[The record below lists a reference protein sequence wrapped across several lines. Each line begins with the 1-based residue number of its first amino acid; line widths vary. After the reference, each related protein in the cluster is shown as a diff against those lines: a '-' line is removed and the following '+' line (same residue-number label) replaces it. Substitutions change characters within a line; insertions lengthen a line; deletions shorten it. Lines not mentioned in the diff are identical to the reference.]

1 MGGSQTPLTE
11 RQGVRY
17 ALLSLFLLAG
27 LGLLGYLGFE
37 TRQQLDQIERAP
49 TDNAQYIY
57 AQLEVEHLRLLEA
70 LSTANHA
77 TVPDLRNLRTRF
89 DIFYSR
95 VDVVAVRRPALAPEL
110 AEPLQ
115 PGVEALQDF
124 VEGLVPVI
132 DGPDASLRAAI
143 PSLREAVDTAFPMSR
158 TLAQQALTVFGSAA
172 SERRADVRH
181 LVLQT
186 SALAFVLILALGLIV
201 VVLLRVYQRATELAR
216 ETALARARLQSTVGA
231 SQDAVL
237 VLDTDLALMD
247 FTGGAEH
254 IFAAPAD
261 RMLGRSMPETLLPPE
276 QRSAFRR
283 ALDSLENAADQPPGL
298 IQLEACRADGSAF
311 PAEATLAAV
320 SGAHGPLYVCFLRDI
335 SERRRAENEIKA
347 ALDRAVT
354 AERAKSEF
362 IAMMSHEMRTPLNG
376 LMAAL
381 EILDEQPR
389 PTPKQKRYI
398 GVARATSHQ
407 LLTHVNDVLQIS
419 KLESDT
425 FALAQTTFD
434 VGEFLQAVVTANE
447 ALITASGNRLD
458 LAPGVLP
465 DTPVR
470 GDRSRTN
477 QILLNLLGNAA
488 KFTENGTIT
497 LSCEQLP
504 HDGDGLMLRFSVQ
517 DTGEGI
523 APEDIARI
531 FEDFVTLNPSFSR
544 ESSGTGLGLSIARR
558 LAQAMGGDIGVTS
571 EPGVG
576 STFWFDLPF
585 ERAEAL
591 DGNEDAPAA
600 LRPLPA
606 TQQGKPLEILV
617 VEDNAI
623 NRMIA
628 REFIESTGARVTEA
642 CDGQEGVERAQE
654 TRFDAIFMDIGM
666 PRMDG
671 LTATARIRE
680 HGASVQAPVF
690 GLTAHAQPE
699 DLAAFREAG
708 MQDVLVKPVRRADI
722 VALLGSASVAPAA
735 GPESD
740 EGDVLVRA
748 KAVEE
753 LLQMLGEETLMGTF
767 LRFAEETQG
776 VLNDLP
782 EMPDAGFAPML
793 HQLAGSAGSFGA
805 MRLRRALLVAE
816 GASKEGHAGDYAE
829 ARADVIA
836 TWQDTVAAYGEIGL
850 LLDDGF

>member
-1 MGGSQTPLTE
+1 MGGSETPLTE

-17 ALLSLFLLAG
+17 ALFSLFLLAA

-49 TDNAQYIY
+49 TDNARYIY

-70 LSTANHA
+70 LSTADRAAFPSLN
-77 TVPDLRNLRTRF
+77 TIRTRF

-95 VDVVAVRRPALAPEL
+95 IDVVAVRRPSLDPAL

-115 PGVEALQDF
+115 PGVEALQDL
-124 VEGLVPVI
+124 VEGLVPLI
-132 DGPDASLRAAI
+132 DGPDGLLMASIPQLRQDVAN
-143 PSLREAVDTAFPMSR
+143 AFPISR
-158 TLAQQALTVFGSAA
+158 TLAQQALTVFGAA
-172 SERRADVRH
+172 ADERRGDVRR
-181 LVLQT
+181 LVLQA
-186 SALAFVLILALGLIV
+186 SALAFVLVLALGLIV
-201 VVLLRVYQRATELAR
+201 LLLLRVYQRATDLAH

-237 VLDTDLALMD
+237 VLDTDLALVD
-247 FTGGAEH
+247 FTGGAER
-254 IFAAPAD
+254 IFGAEAKSI
-261 RMLGRSMPETLLPPE
+261 LGQPMPETLLPQD
-276 QRSAFRR
+276 QRESFRAALR
-283 ALDSLENAADQPPGL
+283 ARGNAVGAPSGL
-298 IQLEACRADGSAF
+298 IQLDACRADGTPF

-320 SGAHGPLYVCFLRDI
+320 SGSHGPLYVCFLRDI
-335 SERRRAENEIKA
+335 SERRRAENKLKA
-347 ALDRAVT
+347 ALERAVT
-354 AERAKSEF
+354 AERAKGEF
-362 IAMMSHEMRTPLNG
+362 IAVMSHEMRTPLNG

-398 GVARATSHQ
+398 GVARSTSHQ

-419 KLESDT
+419 KLESGT
-425 FALAQTTFD
+425 FTPAQSTFD
-434 VGEFLQAVVTANE
+434 VGEFLQALFTANE
-447 ALITASGNRLD
+447 ALVAASGNRLV
-458 LAPGVLP
+458 LAEGLLP
-465 DTPVR
+465 ETPVR

-488 KFTENGTIT
+488 KFTDNGTIT
-497 LSCEQLP
+497 LACETLAR
-504 HDGDGLMLRFSVQ
+504 DGDDLMLRFSVQ

-523 APEDIARI
+523 APGDLARI
-531 FEDFVTLNPSFSR
+531 FEDFVTLDPSFKR

-558 LAQAMGGDIGVTS
+558 LAQALGGDIGVES

-576 STFWFDLPF
+576 STFWLDLPF
-585 ERAEAL
+585 ERAEAVEA
-591 DGNEDAPAA
+591 GGDAAQA
-600 LRPLPA
+600 LHPLPL
-606 TQQGKPLEILV
+606 TQHGAPLEILV

-642 CDGQEGVERAQE
+642 RDGQEGVELAQE
-654 TRFDAIFMDIGM
+654 SRFDAIFMDIGM

-671 LTATARIRE
+671 LTATALIRDS
-680 HGASVQAPVF
+680 GASAEAPIF

-699 DLAAFREAG
+699 ELAAFRAAG
-708 MQDVLVKPVRRADI
+708 MQDVLVKPVQRADI
-722 VALLGSASVAPAA
+722 LALLGTTAAAPSAAP
-735 GPESD
+735 
-740 EGDVLVRA
+740 EGEEADVLVRA
-748 KAVEE
+748 KAIEE

-767 LRFAEETQG
+767 LRFAEETQS

-782 EMPDAGFAPML
+782 ETPDAGFAPVL

-805 MRLRRALLVAE
+805 MRFRRALLVAE
-816 GASKEGHAGDYAE
+816 GASKEGHAGDYTE

-836 TWQDTVAAYGEIGL
+836 TWQGTVAAYGEIGL